1 MIEPRT
7 FHASGIAGQACS
19 HRYLEDTHAEVM
31 QKLFFFYFSL
41 ILSKDHWLVLQCIAG
56 AAQRRVGR
64 IEVG

>member
-31 QKLFFFYFSL
+31 QKLFFSTSHLYCQMIIGLFCN
-41 ILSKDHWLVLQCIAG
+41 VLQVLRSAG
-56 AAQRRVGR
+56 LAGSR
-64 IEVG
+64 